1 MKDNATA
8 PQSRTVISKMKK
20 IDFHVHI
27 TDNDISVAQSIENFS
42 RLCERQQL
50 AGMCILAAEHSSSGF
65 HPNSNENALEIS
77 RALGGS
83 FAFATLLQDRDFV
96 EQAKE
101 YMEMG
106 FKGIKLLQGKPS
118 EFRYFGYGYEH
129 PRYDAFFA
137 YAEKHAIPLII
148 HNNDPAKHW
157 DITKMS
163 RSSIEKGWYYDET
176 MPSNEYFFGVM
187 ENVLEK
193 YPDLCAAL
201 AHMGFYS
208 DQIERATAYMEK
220 CPNLM
225 MDMTPAPIIYEQLS
239 CTPDQTKDF
248 ICRYQDRLFY
258 GTDVSNKIEGDVKEL
273 NERKVALMKAFYEGD
288 GEYFDGKY
296 RVMGMNID
304 RSILEKIYYKNAMR
318 FIGEGTQ

>member
-1 MKDNATA
+1 
-8 PQSRTVISKMKK
+8 MKK

-27 TDNDISVAQSIENFS
+27 TDDDVSVEKSIENFS
-42 RLCERQQL
+42 SLCERQNL
-50 AGMCILAAEHSSSGF
+50 SGVCILAAEHSSSGF
-65 HPNSNENALEIS
+65 HPNSNEKALEIS
-77 RALGGS
+77 RAVRGS

-101 YMEMG
+101 YMDMG
-106 FKGIKLLQGKPS
+106 FRGIKLLQGKPS

-137 YAEKHAIPLII
+137 YAERNAIPLII

-163 RSSIEKGWYYDET
+163 RASIEKGWYYDET
-176 MPSNEYFFGVM
+176 MPSNEHFFRVM

-193 YPDLCAAL
+193 YPNLCAAL

-208 DQIERATAYMEK
+208 DNIERAALYMEK

-239 CTPDQTKDF
+239 LTPDKTKEF
-248 ICRYQDRLFY
+248 IYKYQDRLFY
-258 GTDVSNKIEGDVKEL
+258 GTDVSNKIEGNVRAL
-273 NERKVALMKAFYEGD
+273 NDQKVALMKAFYED
-288 GEYFDGKY
+288 ADEYFDGKY
-296 RVMGMNID
+296 RVSGMD
-304 RSILEKIYYKNAMR
+304 LDHSILEKIYYKNAMR
-318 FIGEGTQ
+318 FIGEKQ